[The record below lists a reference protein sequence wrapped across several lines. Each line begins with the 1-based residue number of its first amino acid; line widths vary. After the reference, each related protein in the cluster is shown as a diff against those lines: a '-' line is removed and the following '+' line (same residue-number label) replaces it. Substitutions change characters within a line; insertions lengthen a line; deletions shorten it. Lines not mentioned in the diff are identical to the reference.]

1 MFLARLLTDLRL
13 EDKRFFINAKL
24 EREKRQRLISLPH
37 FSGRLE
43 AKEGMFRGERVL
55 RRAFLLG
62 EKAQEALVLTLSEI
76 FCLVR
81 VRIQGGLNNFFFT
94 VFKHIIRSVIELRF
108 LADSALQ
115 ISALSYLIN
124 AKLFVQ
130 SEVVEEIGSG
140 YVPFGCRGWLS
151 KSIR

>member
-13 EDKRFFINAKL
+13 EDKIFFINAKL
-24 EREKRQRLISLPH
+24 EREKRERLISLPH
-37 FSGRLE
+37 FSGRFE

-62 EKAQEALVLTLSEI
+62 EKAQEALVLTFVSAFFLS
-76 FCLVR
+76 C
-81 VRIQGGLNNFFFT
+81 GGLNNFFFT

-108 LADSALQ
+108 LADGNVSQLTQ
-115 ISALSYLIN
+115 PCKFRLYLILIN

-130 SEVVEEIGSG
+130 SDCG
-140 YVPFGCRGWLS
+140 
-151 KSIR
+151 

>member
-24 EREKRQRLISLPH
+24 EREKRERLISLPH
-37 FSGRLE
+37 FLGRFE

-62 EKAQEALVLTLSEI
+62 EKAQEALVLTLSEHFLSRAVGSTI
-76 FCLVR
+76 S
-81 VRIQGGLNNFFFT
+81 FFT

-108 LADSALQ
+108 LADGNVSRTYSAPANFGF
-115 ISALSYLIN
+115 I
-124 AKLFVQ
+124 LF
-130 SEVVEEIGSG
+130 
-140 YVPFGCRGWLS
+140 
-151 KSIR
+151 

>member
-1 MFLARLLTDLRL
+1 LGGKKEQLECRTSLLGRSLFLARLLTDLRL

-37 FSGRLE
+37 FSGRFE

-76 FCLVR
+76 FLSRARSNPRWAQQFLFHSFQAHHSLCNRAAFFSRLSPA
-81 VRIQGGLNNFFFT
+81 NFGFILFDQCE
-94 VFKHIIRSVIELRF
+94 IIR
-108 LADSALQ
+108 
-115 ISALSYLIN
+115 
-124 AKLFVQ
+124 AK
-130 SEVVEEIGSG
+130 
-140 YVPFGCRGWLS
+140 RGG
-151 KSIR
+151 

>member
-1 MFLARLLTDLRL
+1 M
-13 EDKRFFINAKL
+13 
-24 EREKRQRLISLPH
+24 
-37 FSGRLE
+37 
-43 AKEGMFRGERVL
+43 
-55 RRAFLLG
+55 
-62 EKAQEALVLTLSEI
+62 LTLSEI

-140 YVPFGCRGWLS
+140 YVPFGCRGLAFKIHSLS
-151 KSIR
+151 TTQLRMLSFMTRH

>member
-1 MFLARLLTDLRL
+1 LARLLTDLRL

-24 EREKRQRLISLPH
+24 EREKRERLISLPH
-37 FSGRLE
+37 FLGRFE

-62 EKAQEALVLTLSEI
+62 EKAQEALVLTLSEL

-81 VRIQGGLNNFFFT
+81 WAQQFLFHSFQAHHSLCNRAAFFS
-94 VFKHIIRSVIELRF
+94 RWEC
-108 LADSALQ
+108 
-115 ISALSYLIN
+115 LSNLLSPCKFRLYLILIN

-130 SEVVEEIGSG
+130 SDCG
-140 YVPFGCRGWLS
+140 
-151 KSIR
+151 